1 MIKKNKLSIFLLAV
15 VAMLTVYYIKNP
27 SSGDDEISVETTRY
41 YQDERDEINDERET
55 QILNLESIISKNDI
69 NIEEKEKAINEMAL
83 LSSMTENEIILET
96 KIIDLGYKDCLV
108 EVDKDNSIINI
119 SLLTNEL
126 TTEQFIEISKLVC
139 TKYSN
144 YKINLNYESI

>member
-27 SSGDDEISVETTRY
+27 SPEDIETVVETTRY
-41 YQDERDEINDERET
+41 YQDERDEINGEREA
-55 QILNLESIISKNDI
+55 QILNLESQISKSDI
-69 NIEEKEKAINEMAL
+69 NIAEKEKAINEMAL

-96 KIIDLGYKDCLV
+96 KIIDMGYKDCLV
-108 EVDKDNSIINI
+108 EVDIENVSVKI

-126 TTEQFIEISKLVC
+126 SKEQFIEISKLVSS
-139 TKYSN
+139 KYSN
-144 YKINLNYESI
+144 YKINLNYEAI